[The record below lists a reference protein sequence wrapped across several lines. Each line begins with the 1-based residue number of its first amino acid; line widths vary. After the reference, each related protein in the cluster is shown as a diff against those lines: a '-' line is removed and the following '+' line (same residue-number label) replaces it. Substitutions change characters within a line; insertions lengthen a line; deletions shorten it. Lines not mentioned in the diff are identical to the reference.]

1 MLGQLAS
8 PCSVA
13 TRDSLSK
20 LSLSAHCSRAFQA
33 LTCIFLSFKHLHSPL
48 CACSQDRNLLR
59 DSSKLSQANLENIPE
74 KKLWKKSYI
83 SYTQPSNIQCLLVF
97 WGEG

>member
-1 MLGQLAS
+1 MLGHLAS

-20 LSLSAHCSRAFQA
+20 LSLSTRCSVAFQA

-59 DSSKLSQANLENIPE
+59 DSSKTVSSDA
-74 KKLWKKSYI
+74 K
-83 SYTQPSNIQCLLVF
+83 PSAIKF
-97 WGEG
+97 T